1 MAIFSRVPL
10 SRSHLFF
17 VLFLALLSPQV
28 AHAQLYSPLDP
39 IFYFCSRWFSSSV
52 VKDGSLYI
60 NGGVETFY
68 HSRVTSDTIL
78 GINTYLIQVSMETSW
93 DWKTNITITD
103 ESKSTSN
110 PKTGT
115 YPPSLIRGT
124 MFHGPA
130 DSKEVYAFGG
140 TTFMGNTSFLGYVAP
155 DASTYPLWTYAYD
168 SSDFRWG
175 QNDIGQPWKPNHG
188 AAAEAIDQGLGFYL
202 NGQIDKGTDSSTK
215 NFGNDSTLPLD
226 GMLIIDLANATSNN
240 ISTAAISGDGPRVG
254 GGLQYIADVG
264 EKGILVAIGG
274 QLSPQNVSTS
284 TSTNGHLLSLDT
296 VDVFDISSYVDH
308 PETNGTWYNQT
319 TTGEIPEPRI
329 DFCVV
334 AASAL
339 DNSSHH
345 MCVIPQPIVVQA
357 DPNKRYLYGGRNTIT
372 GVPYDDIYVLSL
384 PAFIW
389 TKINFGASP
398 RWGHDCHV
406 VGNRQLLTVGG
417 NTTNEQCDWEI
428 KGVAIL
434 DMSTITWGSVYNAF
448 APEYLV
454 PTPVTKWLGGSPS
467 GGATVTAPAGGYN
480 STGLA
485 QLMGVKRVWP
495 TSNTSQ
501 SATPKPHS
509 HHKKTN
515 VGVIV
520 GPVIGGV
527 AALALLAGLLL
538 WFRQRRH
545 KKAMTPHELEAAE
558 KSELH
563 EEPKKMPYELPVD
576 SHKPY
581 EMAEQHGL
589 AEAPRDTTTHAVEL
603 DATTI
608 SGDAKPGVPMLRTP
622 SNENPRILKR

>member
-1 MAIFSRVPL
+1 MAISSGVLL
-10 SRSHLFF
+10 SRSRLFS
-17 VLFLALLSPQV
+17 VLSLALLSSQA

-39 IFYFCSRWFSSSV
+39 IFYFCSRWFSSSI

-60 NGGVETFY
+60 NGGIETFY
-68 HSRVTSDTIL
+68 HSGVTSDTIL

-103 ESKSTSN
+103 ESKSTAN

-115 YPPSLIRGT
+115 YPPSLVRGT

-130 DSKEVYAFGG
+130 DLKEVYAFGG

-168 SSDFRWG
+168 SSDFRWD

-226 GMLIIDLANATSNN
+226 GMLVIDLANSTSNN
-240 ISTAAISGDGPRVG
+240 ISTAAISGNEPRVG

-264 EKGILVAIGG
+264 KKGILVALGG
-274 QLSPQNVSTS
+274 QLSPQNVSAS
-284 TSTNGHLLSLDT
+284 TSTNGRLLSLDT
-296 VDVFDISSYVDH
+296 VDVFDISSYIDD
-308 PETNGTWYNQT
+308 PDTNGTWYNQT

-334 AASAL
+334 AASAP

-345 MCVIPQPIVVQA
+345 I
-357 DPNKRYLYGGRNTIT
+357 YLYGGHNTIS
-372 GVPYDDIYVLSL
+372 GVPYDDIHVLSL
-384 PAFIW
+384 PAFRW

-434 DMSTITWGSVYNAF
+434 DMSTITWGSVYDAF

-454 PTPVTKWLGGSPS
+454 PTPITKWLGGSPS
-467 GGATVTAPAGGYN
+467 GGATITAPAGGYN

-485 QLMGVKRVWP
+485 QLMGVKRIWP
-495 TSNTSQ
+495 TSAPPPSP
-501 SATPKPHS
+501 SAPPPS
-509 HHKKTN
+509 HHKKTS

-527 AALALLAGLLL
+527 AALALLGGLLL
-538 WFRQRRH
+538 WLRHRRH

-558 KSELH
+558 KSEMH
-563 EEPKKMPYELPVD
+563 EEPKKMPYELPD
-576 SHKPY
+576 DNRIPT

-589 AEAPRDTTTHAVEL
+589 AEAPRETTTYAVEL
-603 DATTI
+603 PATTI
-608 SGDAKPGVPMLRTP
+608 SRDAKPGVPMLRTP
-622 SNENPRILKR
+622 SNEDPPQLELLR